1 MATTAPELTHP
12 EAPASATRPAT
23 ATERRLAWLMAGT
36 GLTLFLLMMLVGIT
50 MRLNQGDV
58 IGIPDDWFYRL
69 MTLHGAGMIVASLLV
84 MMGAMWYVVRPVIE
98 LSALWLA
105 WAYGFI
111 VGGAALVLVS
121 TLFGGF
127 ASGWGFLWP
136 LPFLSVGQWQMW
148 ATVLYI
154 LGFLSVGT
162 GFCVYC
168 TDLFLGT
175 TNRHGGIWGA
185 LGLRYLFGRDEEAPP
200 PQVIA
205 ATVVAFDGLVTTVG
219 GSTILMALVGHSID
233 DGMTIDAL
241 WAKNLTYFYGHTV
254 ANLTIYLAAGVLYV
268 LLPRYAGRP
277 WVASKAIVV
286 GWMATLVFVLTAF
299 SHHLYMDFVQ
309 PGWAQYVSM
318 GASSAAAIP
327 VAVVTIYSG
336 VMLMWGSR
344 YRWTLASTLFYLGFL
359 GWAVGGVAALM
370 DSLIPVNFRLHN
382 TLWVPAHFHTYLL
395 LGVMLWG
402 MAFIAHL
409 AERSGG
415 RPAPRWAKFA
425 VPGLIVTG
433 GYLFVGSWYA
443 AGALGVPRRYS
454 EHPPGTQAYDVVG
467 AIGAVTVLAGVLLF
481 AAVVVNLVLNARG
494 RGIEE
499 IGAARATAERPTLVP
514 PITTDVG
521 FAAAIAFAVTC
532 LVVLVPGGIR
542 DAIDES
548 MRAHHLQHAA
558 AFSIG
563 AFLALALG
571 SRRAFTHP
579 RRAGVT
585 WRDLTLVIGAPL
597 VMLLIMTPSIAHE
610 FSHDPG
616 METLYRAAMV
626 ALGAITGWVCVSFGR
641 VVGLTL
647 FVLAISH
654 CYLYAIGVGG

>member
-1 MATTAPELTHP
+1 MATTAPQIFHP
-12 EAPASATRPAT
+12 EAPAPAT
-23 ATERRLAWLMAGT
+23 QPATLNERRLAWLTTGT
-36 GLTLFLLMMLVGIT
+36 GIGLFVLMMLLGIT
-50 MRLNQGDV
+50 MRMNQGDM

-69 MTLHGAGMIVASLLV
+69 MTLHGAGMIVASVLV
-84 MMGAMWYVVRPVIE
+84 MMGALWYVARPVIE
-98 LSALWLA
+98 LSVSWLA
-105 WAYGFI
+105 WAYGLI
-111 VGGAALVLVS
+111 VGGAVLVLIS

-127 ASGWGFLWP
+127 ATGWGFLWP
-136 LPFLSVGQWQMW
+136 LPFLSAGQWQMW
-148 ATVLYI
+148 ATVFYI
-154 LGFLSVGT
+154 LGFLLVGA

-168 TDLFLGT
+168 TDLLLGAT
-175 TNRHGGIWGA
+175 ARHGGLWGA
-185 LGLRYLFGRDEEAPP
+185 LGLRYLFGRDEEGPP

-219 GSTILMALVGHSID
+219 GSTILMALLGHSID
-233 DGMTIDAL
+233 NGMEIDAL
-241 WAKNLTYFYGHTV
+241 WAKNLTYFYGHTI
-254 ANLTIYLAAGVLYV
+254 ANLTIYLAAGMLYV

-277 WVASKAIVV
+277 WATSKAIVI

-344 YRWTLASTLFYLGFL
+344 FRWTLASTFFYLGFL
-359 GWAVGGVAALM
+359 GWALGGVAALM

-402 MAFIAHL
+402 LAFVAHL

-415 RPAPRWAKFA
+415 RPAPRWANYV
-425 VPGLIVTG
+425 VPGLIVIG
-433 GYLFVGSWYA
+433 GYMFVGSWYA

-467 AIGAVTVLAGVLLF
+467 AVGAIIVLAGVLLF
-481 AAVVVNLVLNARG
+481 AAVIINLVLSGRG

-499 IGAARATAERPTLVP
+499 TSPARVAAARPALVP
-514 PITTDVG
+514 PIATDLG
-521 FAAAIAFAVTC
+521 FAAAIAFAIAG
-532 LVVLVPGGIR
+532 LVVFIPGSIR

-558 AFSIG
+558 VFSIG

-571 SRRAFTHP
+571 SRRAITHP

-585 WRDLTLVIGAPL
+585 WWQLTLVIAAPL
-597 VMLLIMTPSIAHE
+597 VMLLIMTPSISHE
-610 FSHDPG
+610 FSQNPG
-616 METLYRAAMV
+616 LETLYRV
-626 ALGAITGWVCVSFGR
+626 ILLALGAITGWVCVSFGR
-641 VVGLTL
+641 VVGMTL